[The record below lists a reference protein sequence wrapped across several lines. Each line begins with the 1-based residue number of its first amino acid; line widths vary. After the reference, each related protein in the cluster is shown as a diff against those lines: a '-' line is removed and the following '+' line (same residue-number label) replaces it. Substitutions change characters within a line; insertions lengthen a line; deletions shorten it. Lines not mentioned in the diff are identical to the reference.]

1 MRNIIYLLNLLLA
14 ISFVACTP
22 TCDQAYPEGMDL
34 DDADANNIVMRGI
47 DVVSCYNTKTAQK
60 GNKEIFSM
68 HNGVKFL
75 FSNESNKVLF
85 DGNPEKF
92 MPAVG
97 GYCIVAAAF
106 GKVEDVDDMHF
117 GVYNGKLYFNRNKK
131 ASEMWNKDKE
141 KLTAQGE
148 SMWPCLVLENGRK
161 IN

>member
-1 MRNIIYLLNLLLA
+1 MKKSIYLLSLLLA

-47 DVVSCYNTKTAQK
+47 DVVSCYNAKTAQK
-60 GNKEIFSM
+60 GNNAIFSM

-75 FSNESNKVLF
+75 FSNQSNKALF
-85 DGNPEKF
+85 DGNPDKY

-97 GYCIVAAAF
+97 GYCIVAAAL
-106 GKVEDVDDMHF
+106 GKVEDVDDQHF
-117 GVYNGKLYFNRNKK
+117 EVYNGKLYFNRNKK
-131 ASEMWNKDKE
+131 AHGIWMKDKE
-141 KLTAQGE
+141 KWTNQGE
-148 SMWPCLVLENGRK
+148 SMWPCLVAKKGRK